1 MNSLIFTI
9 EVHGRSR
16 QLSEAGLAILLGLN
30 PDDIRRRVTW
40 YLGHGS
46 SPWGANSPTTQPA
59 PAVGSPGEGG
69 KGGMGH
75 VSGNVVPNV
84 PNVKEDRSHNV
95 TESERAETERHEP
108 ERPERDGE
116 PSVVPGL
123 SNADPIEDSNA
134 FAERLANALDDRIS
148 LACYRRLTREQPPEL
163 LERVLA
169 LALDVP
175 AELLRRRR
183 GAYFMGILRKLSK
196 STSVA

>member
-1 MNSLIFTI
+1 MNSLTFTI
-9 EVHGRSR
+9 ADGSRSR
-16 QLSEAGLAILLGLN
+16 QMSEAGLAILLGLN
-30 PDDIRRRVTW
+30 ADDIRRHVSW

-46 SPWGANSPTTQPA
+46 SPWGANSRPAQPE
-59 PAVGSPGEGG
+59 PAVASPGEGG
-69 KGGMGH
+69 KGGMRH

-84 PNVKEDRSHNV
+84 PNVIENISHNV
-95 TESERAETERHEP
+95 TESERAETERSEP

-116 PSVVPGL
+116 PVVIPDL
-123 SNADPIEDSNA
+123 SNADLGEGSNT
-134 FAERLANALDDRIS
+134 LADHLADALDDRIS
-148 LACYRRLTREQPPEL
+148 LACYRRLTREHPHER
-163 LERVLA
+163 LERALA